1 MKFSR
6 IAMVLIVLTAATT
19 ALAQSVTLFDGTYVG
34 VSATATYGCTPPP
47 PTPPPVPGPL
57 TIKNGAAQF
66 TGGLNG
72 DLFFQGIVTTQGALL
87 LRSTTGT
94 ILSAKVDASGKITG
108 RFGVGDCLIALI
120 WQKQ

>member
-6 IAMVLIVLTAATT
+6 IAMVLIVRTAATA
-19 ALAQSVTLFDGTYVG
+19 ALAQSATSFDGTYGG
-34 VSATATYGCTPPP
+34 VSATATYGCTPP
-47 PTPPPVPGPL
+47 TPVPRPL
-57 TIKNGAAQF
+57 TVKNGAVQF
-66 TGGLNG
+66 PASPNG
-72 DLFFQGIVTTQGALL
+72 DLFFQGIVTSQGALL

-108 RFGVGDCLIALI
+108 RFGVGNCDIALI